1 MTAFVKI
8 GDTWIETESIESIT
22 ATQKEN
28 YLAAKI
34 QTVQIITQSGQK
46 HSGEMVES
54 EVISLL
60 EKLTGVS
67 R

>member
-34 QTVQIITQSGQK
+34 QTVKIITRSGQN
-46 HSGEMVES
+46 HTGEMVES
-54 EVISLL
+54 EIISLL
-60 EKLTGVS
+60 ANLTGMTK
-67 R
+67 